1 MDFSIYY
8 LVAVKPYRGYS
19 DWDLS
24 LKKKTLESFLVKNIK
39 SSRRKSVIFVAR
51 CTHSS
56 LGCQS
61 LNMMFMSSARRRKVS
76 C

>member
-24 LKKKTLESFLVKNIK
+24 LKKMTLENFLVKNIK
-39 SSRRKSVIFVAR
+39 SLRRKNAIFAAR

-56 LGCQS
+56 LVCQS
-61 LNMMFMSSARRRKVS
+61 LKMMFMSSARRRKVS